1 MKKLQDQFDIEIP
14 INYSPHFAA
23 LTEMWAQGA
32 SWEHI
37 SRATVYDE
45 GDVVRAFRRTLDLC
59 RQYMRAEGIPEPLV
73 KVLNEVEM
81 LLNRDE
87 VKENF

>member
-1 MKKLQDQFDIEIP
+1 
-14 INYSPHFAA
+14 
-23 LTEMWAQGA
+23 
-32 SWEHI
+32 
-37 SRATVYDE
+37 
-45 GDVVRAFRRTLDLC
+45 
-59 RQYMRAEGIPEPLV
+59 MRAEGIPEPLV